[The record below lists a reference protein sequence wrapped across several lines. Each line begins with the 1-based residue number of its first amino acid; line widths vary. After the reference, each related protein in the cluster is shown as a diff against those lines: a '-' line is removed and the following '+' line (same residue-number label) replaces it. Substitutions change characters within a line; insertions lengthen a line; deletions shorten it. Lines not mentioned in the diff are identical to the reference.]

1 MASHFISKCLFGHMF
16 FGCCQRQKRVSHQGV
31 KYGEGTENPPHQAY
45 SGRTRQ
51 KSFRGRYL
59 KKSPPSGSAV
69 KTFDHLFVLCSADNL
84 CPVFKTLCQ
93 PLWGLMLDH

>member
-1 MASHFISKCLFGHMF
+1 MEGIRPTRIQYLLLDRNDFHT
-16 FGCCQRQKRVSHQGV
+16 RQGV
-31 KYGEGTENPPHQAY
+31 KYGEGKENLPHPAY

-69 KTFDHLFVLCSADNL
+69 KTFDHSFVLCSADNL